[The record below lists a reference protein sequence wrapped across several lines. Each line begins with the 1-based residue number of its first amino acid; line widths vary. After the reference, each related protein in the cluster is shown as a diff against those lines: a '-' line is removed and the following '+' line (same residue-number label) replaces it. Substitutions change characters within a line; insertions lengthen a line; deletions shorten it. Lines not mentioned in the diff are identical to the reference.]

1 MATDKKT
8 DTQTS
13 DIWVSIEKQLKE
25 KGIDL
30 DKCFQEGNQDQVKV
44 VCIAPDLGESYAELS
59 KSVRGETV
67 MIRIDEETNNSL
79 DTWVETGYFKSR
91 SEAAALF
98 LKEGLKIRASELVKL
113 KDSIDQLKKAKEK
126 LRNEA
131 KNIFGRGE

>member
-1 MATDKKT
+1 MTTMKKT
-8 DTQTS
+8 DTRKS

-25 KGIDL
+25 RGIDL
-30 DKCFQEGNQDQVKV
+30 DKCCQEGDQARMKV
-44 VCIAPDLGESYAELS
+44 VCIAPDLGESYQELS

-67 MIRIDEETNNSL
+67 MIRIDENTNKNL

-131 KNIFGRGE
+131 KNIFGSRE